1 MKGKIHSYH
10 YLLVDCIAA
19 IVAWIIFFAIHRK
32 MASVP
37 FENNPKFIA
46 GIILLPSGW
55 LTLFHLA
62 GAYKDVYFKSRLEE
76 LLKTFAQTLI
86 GCATVFFILLLYKR
100 KEYDPEFYS
109 EFFILFGIQFAITAL
124 FRYILLLRVHR
135 QLQQGEVWFNTLI
148 VGDYEKA
155 QGLFN
160 DIQSTSLKS
169 GYKVCGFIATP
180 NGNEPKETPS
190 FPRLGGIADLSRVIS
205 EQQIAEVIIALPA
218 GKREAIEKILQTL
231 SLREVNVS
239 MLPDQIDYL
248 SGQVKTTNV
257 LGLPL
262 VHLQT
267 GLLKSWQQNIKRLV
281 DVTGSILGLILLSP
295 LIIYAALRTRLS
307 STGPVIYSQ
316 QRVGLRNRLFTIYKF
331 RSMIP
336 DAEKDMP
343 LLSSDNDERITKWG
357 KVMRRW
363 RIDELPQLWNILK
376 GEMSLV
382 GPRPERK
389 YFIDQIMES
398 HPEYSL
404 LLRVKP
410 GLTSW
415 GMVKFGY
422 AQNINQMIERMRYDL
437 IYIENIS
444 LAVDFKILIYT
455 IQIILSRKGK

>member
-37 FENNPKFIA
+37 FEINPKFIA

-86 GCATVFFILLLYKR
+86 GCAAVFFILLLYKR

-205 EQQIAEVIIALPA
+205 EQQIAEVIIALPS

-281 DVTGSILGLILLSP
+281 DVIGSILGLILLSP